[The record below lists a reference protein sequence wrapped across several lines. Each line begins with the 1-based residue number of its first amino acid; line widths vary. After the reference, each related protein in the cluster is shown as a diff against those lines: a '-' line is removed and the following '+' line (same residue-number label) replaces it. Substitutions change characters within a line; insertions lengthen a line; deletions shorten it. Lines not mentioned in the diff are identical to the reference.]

1 LVGMCNQ
8 RERMLSG
15 ALYKADDDDLVAR
28 RRACQRLLDVFNATR
43 ADDEDL
49 RQELLRKLLGS
60 LGKSSAILPRFQCD
74 YGTNISIGVKT
85 FVNYDSIMLD
95 CAPITI
101 GDYVSIGP
109 RVQLLTALHPVDDHE
124 ARRAGW
130 EAASAIAIGN
140 NTWIG
145 AGAILCPGVTIGDN
159 SVIGAGSV
167 VTKDV
172 PAHVVAAGNPC
183 IVIREV
189 P

>member
-1 LVGMCNQ
+1 
-8 RERMLSG
+8 MLSG
-15 ALYKADDDDLVAR
+15 ALYKADDDDLVAG
-28 RRACQRLLDVFNATR
+28 RRACQRLLDQFNATQ
-43 ADDEDL
+43 ADDDDA
-49 RQELLRKLLGS
+49 RQELLRELLGS
-60 LGKSSAILPRFQCD
+60 FGSGSLVLPRFQCD
-74 YGTNISIGVKT
+74 YGTQITIGAHT

-109 RVQLLTALHPVDDHE
+109 RVQLLTAWHPVDDHE
-124 ARRAGW
+124 ARCEGW
-130 EAASAIAIGN
+130 EVASPIAIGN
-140 NTWIG
+140 HTWIG

-183 IVIREV
+183 RVIRKV

>member
-1 LVGMCNQ
+1 
-8 RERMLSG
+8 MLSG
-15 ALYKADDDDLVAR
+15 DLYKADDGDLVAS

-43 ADDEDL
+43 ADDDDA
-49 RQELLRKLLGS
+49 RQELLRELLGS
-60 LGKSSAILPRFQCD
+60 LGKSSVILPRFQCD
-74 YGTNISIGVKT
+74 YGTNITVGANT

-95 CAPITI
+95 CATITI

-109 RVQLLTALHPVDDHE
+109 RVQLLTAWHPVDDHE
-124 ARRAGW
+124 ERKAGW
-130 EAASAIAIGN
+130 EAASAIAIGD

-145 AGAILCPGVTIGDN
+145 GGAIMCPGVTVGDN

-167 VTKDV
+167 VTKAV

-183 IVIREV
+183 RVIREV